1 MCQDHIGVVNENSK
15 TIIDII
21 HATGFHLNL
30 TKIASARRT
39 HAVVAIMTCA
49 RVISVPEFNVRYSEL
64 TTIPGFSGS
73 DRGWKYRM
81 VS

>member
-1 MCQDHIGVVNENSK
+1 MCQDQIGVVNENSK
-15 TIIDII
+15 TILDIT

-30 TKIASARRT
+30 IKIANARRT
-39 HAVVAIMTCA
+39 HAVVAIVTCA
-49 RVISVPEFNVRYSEL
+49 SVISVPEFNVIYSEL

-73 DRGWKYRM
+73 DSGWKYRM